1 MGSGPAWPSER
12 QASSGYL
19 LRTEAG
25 AFLLECG
32 TGVFERLRERLDPT
46 EIRAI
51 LVSHLHFDH
60 WVDLVPFKYHLDW
73 EVEANPRPRLYL
85 PPGGAEMIRRV
96 VEPVSPDPGFFSH
109 TFRVEEYD
117 PQEALV
123 VDDLRVSFLRTEHPV
138 PTYAMRIECGAKV
151 LTFSSDTGW
160 GPPLHRLAEGSDV
173 FLCEA
178 GWGKEE
184 DPDNEHLSG
193 GQAGRLAHL
202 AGARRLVLTHLARP
216 KIAEAVSCA
225 RADFGGEVLHATEG
239 LELPL

>member
-1 MGSGPAWPSER
+1 M
-12 QASSGYL
+12 
-19 LRTEAG
+19 
-25 AFLLECG
+25 LECG
-32 TGVFERLRERLDPT
+32 TGTFERLRERLEPG

-51 LVSHLHFDH
+51 FVSHLHFDH

-73 EVEANPRPRLYL
+73 EAEVNPRPRLYL
-85 PPGGAEMIRRV
+85 PPGGAETLRRV
-96 VEPVSPDPGFFSH
+96 VEHISPVPGFFSG
-109 TFRVEEYD
+109 TFEVEEYD
-117 PQEALV
+117 PKDELL

-160 GPPLHRLAEGSDV
+160 GPPLHEFAEGSDA

-178 GWGKEE
+178 GWGREE

-202 AGARRLVLTHLARP
+202 AGTKRLLLTHLARP
-216 KIAEAVSCA
+216 KIAEAISSA
-225 RADFGGEVLHATEG
+225 RGDFDGEVLHASEG